1 MIKSV
6 LDACSA
12 HLVSCA
18 AYKSLM
24 GVGGDTA
31 AQATIVTIDDDTPS
45 TASHTVIDPVVAEL
59 ELDGASSGGL
69 VESSAAILVKPGAED
84 LNTAGIITPEAL
96 LDLHE
101 LAGDLAKDLLSWTD
115 DRMILVRRISVV
127 PPIVLDNA
135 DDLAGWVVIGIDWT
149 WRVA

>member
-12 HLVSCA
+12 HLSACPSFSGLGA
-18 AYKSLM
+18 E
-24 GVGGDTA
+24 
-31 AQATIVTIDDDTPS
+31 IVTIDDDTPS
-45 TASHTVIDPVVAEL
+45 TGTHVVIDPVVAEVD
-59 ELDGASSGGL
+59 LDGASSAGL
-69 VESSAAILVKPGAED
+69 VESSAALMIRPDSSD
-84 LNTAGIITPEAL
+84 LNTAGYLTPEAL

-101 LAGDLAKDLLSWTD
+101 LAGDLMKDLLAWTD